1 MVSGNVAVAIR
12 RASQSPD
19 LLISCYSGSF
29 AVEYFL
35 KQYGLQQGA
44 LEIQYIEEFFLDF
57 PKKKTAAEVITR
69 LNDRDHQILM
79 AEASLP
85 DDPGTVVPVSFK
97 VAHELRAHE
106 HDPKLAD
113 LVAQLDDVVEF
124 DGRRVLYQWIG
135 GTRTD
140 WRGQGHFRALTEEQ
154 EVWALGNG
162 FDEILVKTKN
172 RFYEMRAAL
181 AQLHYHVVRF
191 VPHLTD
197 HRESKLFL
205 SKRLGQHVLDTHRSR
220 RFVTRRDN

>member
-1 MVSGNVAVAIR
+1 ME
-12 RASQSPD
+12 
-19 LLISCYSGSF
+19 YS
-29 AVEYFL
+29 L

-57 PKKKTAAEVITR
+57 PRKKTANEVITR

-79 AEASLP
+79 AEAPLP
-85 DDPGTVVPVSFK
+85 DDSGTVVPVSFK
-97 VAHELRAHE
+97 VAHELRANE
-106 HDPKLAD
+106 NDPKLAD
-113 LVAQLDDVVEF
+113 LVAQLEDVVEF

-135 GTRTD
+135 GTRSD

-154 EVWALGNG
+154 EVWALSNG

-181 AQLHYHVVRF
+181 AQLHYHVIRF
-191 VPHLTD
+191 VPATSSTG
-197 HRESKLFL
+197 ESKVFL

-220 RFVTRRDN
+220 RSLTRRDS

>member
-1 MVSGNVAVAIR
+1 
-12 RASQSPD
+12 
-19 LLISCYSGSF
+19 
-29 AVEYFL
+29 VEYLL

-57 PKKKTAAEVITR
+57 PRKKSATEVIAR
-69 LNDRDHQILM
+69 LNNRDHQILM

-97 VAHELRAHE
+97 VAHELRANE
-106 HDPKLAD
+106 SDPKLAD
-113 LVAQLDDVVEF
+113 LVAQLEDVVRF

-135 GTRTD
+135 GTRSD

-154 EVWALGNG
+154 ETWALGNG

-172 RFYEMRAAL
+172 KFYEMRAAL

-191 VPHLTD
+191 VPSTTSAG
-197 HRESKLFL
+197 ESKLFL

-220 RFVTRRDN
+220 RSLTRRDS